1 MLQVLGQAARA
12 LGVAGKLAM
21 LPILLL
27 ALIVGLTSRG
37 IVRSFSVP
45 SASENV
51 TPTPKDRTAEMAA
64 RVEQFR
70 GRSLFFIPGPPPRE
84 APVVIED
91 RPPPVDPG
99 PPPPPSRYAGPAIIA
114 MINETVWF
122 ADGRRLTV
130 GADAERGLRV
140 VRVEPPWRAIV
151 EWSGA
156 EFTVNF
162 FEQDKIV
169 LPEPARPAPATAS
182 NESEVKS

>member
-37 IVRSFSVP
+37 VVRSFSVP

-91 RPPPVDPG
+91 RPAPVGEVISTRTRMDAACEAVVGVGSGMWRCNMASGKHDSATPVNC
-99 PPPPPSRYAGPAIIA
+99 PAHA
-114 MINETVWF
+114 VF
-122 ADGRRLTV
+122 A
-130 GADAERGLRV
+130 
-140 VRVEPPWRAIV
+140 
-151 EWSGA
+151 
-156 EFTVNF
+156 
-162 FEQDKIV
+162 
-169 LPEPARPAPATAS
+169 
-182 NESEVKS
+182 